1 MIVLQMMLMMYAI
14 KTITNMTNRIF
25 DESLMHHHDQLS
37 IITAYNV
44 PVDLINTME
53 QQVLLIQARQS
64 YATGHKQSYEL
75 ILRELMEH
83 IQLKLT
89 GKN

>member
-1 MIVLQMMLMMYAI
+1 VTGIREWLIMYLSI
-14 KTITNMTNRIF
+14 RDPMKTNTF
-25 DESLMHHHDQLS
+25 DESLMHLHDQLS
-37 IITAYNV
+37 SITAHNV
-44 PVDLINTME
+44 PVNLINTME
-53 QQVLLIQARQS
+53 QQVLLIQARQA
-64 YATGHKQSYEL
+64 YVTGHKQSYEL

>member
-1 MIVLQMMLMMYAI
+1 MYLSI
-14 KTITNMTNRIF
+14 KDPMKTNTF
-25 DESLMHHHDQLS
+25 DESLMHLHDQLS
-37 IITAYNV
+37 CITTHNV
-44 PVDLINTME
+44 PVSLVNTME
-53 QQVLLIQARQS
+53 QQVLLIQARQA
-64 YATGHKQSYEL
+64 YVTGHKQSYEL

>member
-1 MIVLQMMLMMYAI
+1 MMSD
-14 KTITNMTNRIF
+14 TNPITNMKPAF
-25 DESLMHHHDQLS
+25 DESLMHHHGQLS
-37 IITAYNV
+37 SITTHNV
-44 PVDLINTME
+44 PVDLLNTME
-53 QQVLLIQARQS
+53 QQVLLIQARQG
-64 YATGHKQSYEL
+64 YATGYKQSYEL

>member
-1 MIVLQMMLMMYAI
+1 
-14 KTITNMTNRIF
+14 MTNRLF

-37 IITAYNV
+37 SITTHNV
-44 PVDLINTME
+44 PVDLLNTME
-53 QQVLLIQARQS
+53 QQVLLIQARQA
-64 YATGHKQSYEL
+64 YVTGHKQSYEL

>member
-1 MIVLQMMLMMYAI
+1 MYLSIRDPMKTNTFNEDLMVYHNQLSD
-14 KTITNMTNRIF
+14 ITN
-25 DESLMHHHDQLS
+25 H
-37 IITAYNV
+37 NV
-44 PVDLINTME
+44 PVDLLNKIE
-53 QQVLLIQARQS
+53 QQVLLIQSRQA
-64 YATGHKQSYEL
+64 YVTGHKQSYEL

>member
-1 MIVLQMMLMMYAI
+1 MTGIREWLIMYLSI
-14 KTITNMTNRIF
+14 RDPMKTNTF
-25 DESLMHHHDQLS
+25 DESLMVYHNQLS
-37 IITAYNV
+37 DITNHNV
-44 PVDLINTME
+44 PVDLLNKIE
-53 QQVLLIQARQS
+53 QQVLLIQSRQS
-64 YATGHKQSYEL
+64 YSTGYKQSYEL

>member
-1 MIVLQMMLMMYAI
+1 MYVT
-14 KTITNMTNRIF
+14 KTITNMTNRF

-37 IITAYNV
+37 SITTHNV
-44 PVDLINTME
+44 SIDLLNTIE
-53 QQVLLIQARQS
+53 QQVLLIQARQG
-64 YATGHKQSYEL
+64 YATGYKQSYEL

>member
-1 MIVLQMMLMMYAI
+1 
-14 KTITNMTNRIF
+14 MTNRIF

-37 IITAYNV
+37 SITSHNV
-44 PVDLINTME
+44 PVNLLNTIE
-53 QQVLLIQARQS
+53 QQVLLIQARQG
-64 YATGHKQSYEL
+64 YATGYKQSYSL
-75 ILRELMEH
+75 VLRELLEH

>member
-1 MIVLQMMLMMYAI
+1 VTGIREWLIMYLSI
-14 KTITNMTNRIF
+14 RDPMKTNTF
-25 DESLMHHHDQLS
+25 DESLMVYHNQLS
-37 IITAYNV
+37 DITNHNV
-44 PVDLINTME
+44 PVDLLNKIE
-53 QQVLLIQARQS
+53 QQVLLIQSRQS
-64 YATGHKQSYEL
+64 YSTGYKQSYEL

>member
-1 MIVLQMMLMMYAI
+1 MYV
-14 KTITNMTNRIF
+14 TNPITNMINRF
-25 DESLMHHHDQLS
+25 DESLMHLHDQLS
-37 IITAYNV
+37 SITTHNV
-44 PVDLINTME
+44 PVDLVNTME
-53 QQVLLIQARQS
+53 QQVLLIQARQA
-64 YATGHKQSYEL
+64 YVTGHKQSYEL

>member
-1 MIVLQMMLMMYAI
+1 MTGIREWLIMYLSI
-14 KTITNMTNRIF
+14 RDPMKTNTF
-25 DESLMHHHDQLS
+25 DESLMHLHDQLS
-37 IITAYNV
+37 SITAHNV
-44 PVDLINTME
+44 PVNLINTME
-53 QQVLLIQARQS
+53 QQVLLIQARQA
-64 YATGHKQSYEL
+64 YVTGHKQSYEL

>member
-1 MIVLQMMLMMYAI
+1 MI
-14 KTITNMTNRIF
+14 NRF
-25 DESLMHHHDQLS
+25 DESLMHHHTQLS
-37 IITAYNV
+37 SITSHNI
-44 PVDLINTME
+44 PVTLVNAIE
-53 QQVLLIQARQS
+53 QQVLLIQARQG
-64 YATGHKQSYEL
+64 YATGYKQSYEL